1 MNNTKKFKS
10 YANSFQTVI
19 NLGLERIR
27 LLLELMGNPHK
38 KMKYIHIAGTNAK
51 GSVCAFLQASL
62 THSGL
67 KTGKY
72 TSPNLIKVNERI
84 SIDGNDISDSEMTAL
99 LSEIEEKADE
109 VEKSLG
115 EYPSQFEIWT
125 AMAFLYFKRKNCD
138 IVILETG
145 LGGRFDATNVI
156 EENVMSIITKI
167 ALDHTEYLGD
177 TVEKIAFEKCGIIK
191 KNSIVVSARQEKAA
205 EEVIKKRATEENN
218 KLYFAKETKSEEFSD
233 IYEKYGDVF
242 LSLGGLHQLE
252 NASIAVTA
260 LKALGINEKS
270 IEYGL
275 THATHNARFEL
286 ISKNPPVIFDGG
298 HNPDGIASLKSSLI
312 RYYGNEKKI
321 FVCAFMKDKD
331 IKSSLELIKPLAEE
345 ICFTRVKGNER
356 SASEK
361 QLSDIADSLN
371 IKHSFFENAG
381 DAVNYSLGKNRTVVI
396 CGSLYLYKD
405 IKENEKISFKF
416 QV

>member
-1 MNNTKKFKS
+1 MNDTKKFKK

-19 NLGLERIR
+19 NLKLERIE
-27 LLLELMGNPHK
+27 LLLELMENPHK
-38 KMKYIHIAGTNAK
+38 GMKYIHIAGTNAK

-84 SIDGNDISDSEMTAL
+84 SIDGKDISDLELTTI

-109 VEKSLG
+109 VEKRLG

-145 LGGRFDATNVI
+145 LGGRFDATNII

-177 TVEKIAFEKCGIIK
+177 TIEKIAFEKCGIIK
-191 KNSIVVSARQEKAA
+191 KNSIVVSIRQNTCA
-205 EEVIKKRATEENN
+205 ENVIKKRADEENN
-218 KLYFAKETKSEEFSD
+218 RLYFAEAPTIGEFKD

-242 LSLGGLHQLE
+242 LSLGGIHQLE
-252 NASIAVTA
+252 NASIAVVA
-260 LKALGINEKS
+260 LRALGTDEKS

-275 THATHNARFEL
+275 THAKHNARL
-286 ISKNPPVIFDGG
+286 QLLSKNPPVIFDGG
-298 HNPDGIASLKSSLI
+298 HNPDGIASLKKSLI
-312 RYYGNEKKI
+312 RYYGYDKKI
-321 FVCAFMKDKD
+321 FVCAFMKDKN
-331 IKSSLELIKPLAEE
+331 IKNSLEIIKPLAEE

-356 SASEK
+356 SASKK
-361 QLSDIADSLN
+361 QLSDIAESLN
-371 IKHSFFENAG
+371 IKHLFFENAG
-381 DAVNYSLGKNRTVVI
+381 DAVNYSLKKNRTVVI

-405 IKENEKISFKF
+405 IAENEKISFKF
-416 QV
+416 

>member
-1 MNNTKKFKS
+1 MNDTKKFKS

-19 NLGLERIR
+19 NLGLERIA

-84 SIDGNDISDSEMTAL
+84 SIDGNDINDSEMTAL
-99 LSEIEEKADE
+99 LSEIEEKAHE
-109 VEKSLG
+109 VKKSLG

-167 ALDHTEYLGD
+167 ALDHTEYLGG

-191 KNSIVVSARQEKAA
+191 KNSIVVSTRQEKAA
-205 EEVIKKRATEENN
+205 EEVIKRRAMEENS
-218 KLYFAKETKSEEFSD
+218 KLYFAKAPKSSEFKD

-252 NASIAVTA
+252 NASIAATA

-275 THATHNARFEL
+275 THAAHNARFEL
-286 ISKNPPVIFDGG
+286 MAKNPSVIFDGG
-298 HNPDGIASLKSSLI
+298 HNPDGIASLKSSLL
-312 RYYGNEKKI
+312 RYYGSDKKI

-361 QLSDIADSLN
+361 QLFDIADSLN

>member
-1 MNNTKKFKS
+1 MNDTKKFKK

-19 NLGLERIR
+19 NLGLERIG

-84 SIDGNDISDSEMTAL
+84 TIDGEEISDSDMNL
-99 LSEIEEKADE
+99 LLKEIEEKADR
-109 VEKSLG
+109 VEKRLG

-191 KNSIVVSARQEKAA
+191 KNSIVISARQEKAA
-205 EEVIKKRATEENN
+205 EEVIRSRATEENN
-218 KLYFAKETKSEEFSD
+218 RLYFAEEVKIGEFSD
-233 IYEKYGDVF
+233 IYEKYGNVF
-242 LSLGGLHQLE
+242 LSLGGLHQIE

-260 LKALGINEKS
+260 LKALGTDEKS

-286 ISKNPPVIFDGG
+286 MSKNPPVIFDGG
-298 HNPDGIASLKSSLI
+298 HNPDGIASLKSSLL
-312 RYYGNEKKI
+312 RYYGSDKKI

-361 QLSDIADSLN
+361 QLSDIADFLN
-371 IKHSFFENAG
+371 IKHSFFENVG
-381 DAVNYSLGKNRTVVI
+381 DAVNYSLDKNRTVII

>member
-1 MNNTKKFKS
+1 MNDTKKFKS

-99 LSEIEEKADE
+99 LSEIEEKACE

-125 AMAFLYFKRKNCD
+125 AMAFLYFKIKNCD

-218 KLYFAKETKSEEFSD
+218 KLYFAKETKSGEFSD

-275 THATHNARFEL
+275 THAAHNARFEL

-298 HNPDGIASLKSSLI
+298 HNPDGIASLKSSLL
-312 RYYGNEKKI
+312 RYYGSDKKI

-361 QLSDIADSLN
+361 QLFDIADSLN

>member
-1 MNNTKKFKS
+1 MNDTKKFKS

-99 LSEIEEKADE
+99 LSEIEEKAHE
-109 VEKSLG
+109 VKKSLG

-167 ALDHTEYLGD
+167 ALDHTEYLGN

-191 KNSIVVSARQEKAA
+191 KNSIVVSTRQEKAA
-205 EEVIKKRATEENN
+205 EEVIKRRAMEENN
-218 KLYFAKETKSEEFSD
+218 KLYFAKETKSGGFSD

-298 HNPDGIASLKSSLI
+298 HNPDGIASLKSSLL
-312 RYYGNEKKI
+312 RYYGSDKKI

-361 QLSDIADSLN
+361 QLFDIADSLN